1 MRTRKILWIGAG
13 VIAGLLLFL
22 ILAGFY
28 FSGQIKDQIR
38 ESLTAQREIDVDL
51 LQQKIQIRGPEVQ
64 QGLNN
69 FSASEVVLKGLNY
82 WEYILHDQLV
92 IDLLEIESPD
102 IEIVQSKEK
111 QQDRG
116 RSFGKKVLIRDFAT
130 SNGVFRLKKKD
141 SIGNAVFLR
150 FPEMRLSQVRMDSST
165 SRNTLP
171 FEFDTYFIRGDS
183 VVVNMNPEHYI
194 VVGEF
199 SVDDGKTSVKDFR
212 IRSYYDRTEFDQ
224 EIPYEK
230 DRISLKVNNIELDS
244 LSFNFVNDSLYLRNS
259 LLQIT
264 GADLDIYR
272 NKLLPDD
279 PRIKT
284 LFNEKM
290 RNSPVKFDF
299 KQVKVDGSQIQYEEK
314 VSEKRPPAKVLF
326 TDIEATI
333 KNLVNINMNREDF
346 PRTTVDARALF
357 MGETSVVMDWSFNAT
372 HLNNKFLISGKFASV
387 PGELLNPILRPS
399 MGIEAEGKLQ
409 SVSFTFT
416 GNEDVGVG
424 DVRVVYE
431 DFNIHVMQKE
441 GREKNK
447 FLSAL
452 ANLFVDNDGV
462 SEQRTHSV
470 EFIRDKNRSFWNY
483 IWTGLKKGVIDALG
497 QL

>member
-1 MRTRKILWIGAG
+1 MRKWKIIWIRAG
-13 VIAGLLLFL
+13 VISGLLLLL

-38 ESLTAQREIDVDL
+38 ESLTDQQGIDVDL
-51 LQQKIQIRGPEVQ
+51 LQQKIQIKELEVQ
-64 QGLNN
+64 QGRNT
-69 FSASEVVLKGLNY
+69 FSASEVSLKGLNY
-82 WEYILHDQLV
+82 WEYILHDKLV
-92 IDLLEIESPD
+92 IDLLEIQSPD
-102 IEIVQSKEK
+102 IELIHSNEK
-111 QQDRG
+111 QQDSG
-116 RSFGKKVLIRDFAT
+116 VSFGKKILIRDLEA

-141 SIGNAVFLR
+141 SVGNAVFLR
-150 FPEMRLSQVRMDSST
+150 FPEMRLSELKMDSST
-165 SRNTLP
+165 STNLLP
-171 FEFDTYFIRGDS
+171 FEFEAYYIKGDS

-194 VVGEF
+194 AVKEF
-199 SVDDGKTSVKDFR
+199 SIDDGKTSVKDFR
-212 IRSYYDRTEFDQ
+212 IRSYYDRAEFDQ
-224 EIPYEK
+224 KIPYEK
-230 DRISLKVNNIELDS
+230 DHISLEVDNIHLDS
-244 LSFNFVNDSLYLRNS
+244 LSFSFVNDSLYLRNS
-259 LLQIT
+259 LLKIT

-290 RNSPVKFDF
+290 RNSPVKFNL
-299 KQVKVDGSQIQYEEK
+299 KQVKVAGSQIQYEEK
-314 VSEKRPPAKVLF
+314 VNETGPPAKVLF

-333 KNLVNINMNREDF
+333 ENLVNKNMNRKDF

-357 MGETSVVMDWSFNAT
+357 MGETSVIMDWSFDAT
-372 HLNNKFLISGKFASV
+372 HLNNKFLISGEFASV
-387 PGELLNPILRPS
+387 PGELMNPLLKPS
-399 MGIEAEGKLQ
+399 LGIKAAGKLQ

-416 GNEDVGVG
+416 GNEDSGVG

-431 DFNIHVMQKE
+431 NFNISVMQKE

-470 EFIRDKNRSFWNY
+470 KFVRDKNKSFWNY
-483 IWTGLKKGVIDALG
+483 VWTGLKKGVIDALG